1 MPSRRRRGVASNS
14 VTFSAKGGEANI
26 FHVEGDSTIAVKIYT
41 DGKGLERQPKVTAM
55 IADRL
60 GDRTPAVAF
69 PVETVSANG
78 AFAGFTM
85 PKAIGAKVMHQLCS
99 PGDRKAEFPEANF
112 RFLV

>member
-1 MPSRRRRGVASNS
+1 VNFNAVTTSSGRRLQLGNVLG
-14 VTFSAKGGEANI
+14 KGGEANI
-26 FHVEGDSTIAVKIYT
+26 FHAEGDSTIAVKIYT

-60 GDRTPAVAF
+60 RERTPAVAF

-85 PKAIGAKVMHQLCS
+85 PKRVAAYNCDKRSEIA
-99 PGDRKAEFPEANF
+99 
-112 RFLV
+112 